1 MNHFIPPHQM
11 AYNMQQLRE
20 LDNIPFCNPKR
31 QKLHAAVVAEEG
43 LGDKAVTM
51 LAGRTGSEDC
61 KITTAAYCIATKT
74 IRLNSAEDGD
84 FHCTLD
90 LSNLGA
96 KEPECR
102 SLCTRCMQDKLGFHA
117 ENCDNCGEMGGYEIT
132 PGTSLLFPNKKRDPL
147 LFAFVELDHIIEI
160 EASQVVGHRLLIGQQ
175 CVTFVPKAGCPWQM
189 DDRVGM
195 PTTVLA
201 SWVKIAEVDI

>member
-1 MNHFIPPHQM
+1 M

-20 LDNIPFCNPKR
+20 LDNTPFCNPKR

-43 LGDKAVTM
+43 LGDKAVTL

-61 KITTAAYCIATKT
+61 KITTAAYCSNTKT

-90 LSNLGA
+90 LSDLV
-96 KEPECR
+96 KQPECR
-102 SLCTRCMQDKLGFHA
+102 SLCSRCMQDKLGFHA
-117 ENCDNCGEMGGYEIT
+117 EKTWANCDNCDAVGGYEIT
-132 PGTSLLFPNKKRDPL
+132 PGTSLPLPHKKKDPL
-147 LFAFVELDHIIEI
+147 LFAFVELDHNIEI
-160 EASQVVGHRLLIGQQ
+160 EASQIVGHRLLIGQQ
-175 CVTFVPKAGCPWQM
+175 CVTFVPKAGYPWQM
-189 DDRVGM
+189 DERVGM

-201 SWVKIAEVDI
+201 SWVKIAGVDN